1 MKIDRNDLL
10 VLLQTFARAEALP
23 LDASEIH
30 GSLEEAQEYAK
41 AANAYAGQTIKVL
54 VDGKYKQYILQPTD
68 DGGIELQEV
77 ADVITVDGKL
87 NDIKTEIISET
98 KSYTDTTVSDN
109 IMMVHKNDQKSDNP
123 VKVVATDRDH
133 VGTIVPTDGQ
143 VILVQDAAMICF
155 DYDGKRTFYHD
166 IITLDTEEE
175 RVALDNPIDGKF
187 YFVIDTAILWNY
199 NKGWNQLTNKPD
211 DIVCI
216 GVDLPDLGKEGT
228 LYVDTA
234 KKGIYVWDE
243 KSHTYEGVAN
253 WCDVASDSELN
264 NLFD

>member
-1 MKIDRNDLL
+1 MKIDRKDLL
-10 VLLQTFARAEALP
+10 VLLQSFARAEALP

-30 GSLEEAQEYAK
+30 DSLEEAKEYAK

-87 NDIKTEIISET
+87 SEIKTEIISET

-109 IMMVHKNDQKSDNP
+109 LLMVHENEVKSENP
-123 VKVVATDRDH
+123 VKVVATDREH
-133 VGTIVPTDGQ
+133 VGSIVPTDGQ
-143 VILVQDAAMICF
+143 IVLVQDAAMVCF

-166 IITLDTEEE
+166 IITLDTEAE
-175 RVALDNPIDGKF
+175 RVALENPIDGKV
-187 YFVIDTAILWNY
+187 YFIIDTAILWSY
-199 NKGWNQLTNKPD
+199 NNEWKQLTNKPE

-216 GVDLPDLGKEGT
+216 GVDLPELGKGGT
-228 LYVDTA
+228 LYVDTTER
-234 KKGIYVWDE
+234 GISVWDE
-243 KSHTYEGVAN
+243 DAHSYKCVAN
-253 WCDVASDSELN
+253 WCDVAPDGELDD
-264 NLFD
+264 LFE

>member
-1 MKIDRNDLL
+1 MKIDREDLL
-10 VLLQTFARAEALP
+10 VLLQSFARAEALP

-30 GSLEEAQEYAK
+30 DSLEEAKEYAK

-77 ADVITVDGKL
+77 ADIITVDGKL
-87 NDIKTEIISET
+87 SEVKTEITTET
-98 KSYTDTTVSDN
+98 KSYTDKVVSENILTV
-109 IMMVHKNDQKSDNP
+109 HENDVKSDNP
-123 VKVVATDRDH
+123 VKVVATDREH
-133 VGTIVPTDGQ
+133 VGTVVPTNGQ
-143 VILVQDAAMICF
+143 IVLVQDAAMVCF

-166 IITLDTEEE
+166 IITLDTEAE
-175 RVALDNPIDGKF
+175 RTALDNPIDGKF

-199 NKGWNQLTNKPD
+199 NKEWKQLTNKPK

-216 GVDLPDLGKEGT
+216 GVELPELGKAGT
-228 LYVDTA
+228 LYVDTTN
-234 KKGIYVWDE
+234 KGISVWDE

-253 WCDVASDSELN
+253 WCDVASDSELED
-264 NLFD
+264 LFK